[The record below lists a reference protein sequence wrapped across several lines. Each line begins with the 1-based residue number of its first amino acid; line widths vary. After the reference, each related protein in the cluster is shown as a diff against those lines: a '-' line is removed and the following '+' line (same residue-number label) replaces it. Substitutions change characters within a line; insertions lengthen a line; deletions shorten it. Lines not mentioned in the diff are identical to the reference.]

1 MANRDGRFYW
11 LKLKVNFMTSE
22 TVDFLMS
29 QKDGA
34 NYVVLYQML
43 CLKTINTDGRLAR
56 QIGEIIIPFDEAKIQ
71 RDCKWFSIDTIRVG
85 LELYKKLGLVFADED
100 GTLVIADHNNLIGSE
115 SDSAE
120 RVRRF
125 RNTKKFSELPE
136 APEEQAEALQCNAE
150 CNAQCN
156 AECNKNVTIEI
167 EYRDRDKEIDKRD
180 RYIPTFT
187 DKDDAEAIYD
197 TPTVNLQA
205 AAAKSEKTGEINP
218 RDCAVAVGTAWN
230 KTGFPKVRS
239 FRLDTDRGK
248 AIFAR
253 VREYGLETVLAAIE
267 RAGRSE
273 FLHTLGDRITLDWFL
288 KPENFQK
295 VTEGRYDKTW
305 RRLEDR
311 PSGGGR
317 ESTVD
322 RLARLTQEGAFGE

>member
-85 LELYKKLGLVFADED
+85 LELYKKLGLVLEDQD
-100 GTLVIADHNNLIGSE
+100 GTLMIADHKNLIGSE
-115 SDSAE
+115 GDSAE

-125 RNTKKFSELPE
+125 RNSRKPQELPE
-136 APEEQAEALQCNAE
+136 GQAEQGGALQCNAE

-156 AECNKNVTIEI
+156 ADGNKNVTIEI
-167 EYRDRDKEIDKRD
+167 EYRDRDKEIELRD
-180 RYIPTFT
+180 RYIPPN
-187 DKDDAEAIYD
+187 KDNDDVED
-197 TPTVNLQA
+197 NKEKLSVNVQA
-205 AAAKSEKTGEINP
+205 AASNPNP

-230 KTGFPKVRS
+230 KTGFPRVRS

-253 VREYGLETVLAAIE
+253 ATEHGLENVLAAIE

-295 VTEGRYDKTW
+295 VTEGRYDKKW
-305 RRLEDR
+305 DKLNDR
-311 PSGGGR
+311 PNGNGGR
-317 ESTVD
+317 QESTVD
-322 RLARLTQEGAFGE
+322 RLARLSREGAFDE